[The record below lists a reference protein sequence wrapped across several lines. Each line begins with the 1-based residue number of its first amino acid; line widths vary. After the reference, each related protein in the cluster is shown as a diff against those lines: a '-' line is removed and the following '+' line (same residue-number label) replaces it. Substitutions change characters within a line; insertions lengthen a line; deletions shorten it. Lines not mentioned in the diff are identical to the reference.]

1 MSFIDSFYLRL
12 MRRRLREID
21 SFSVHAEE
29 IQQKQL
35 QYLLQKA
42 ADTEYGRKYC
52 FAAIRSEED
61 FRQRVPLIT
70 YPDLQPYVER
80 LMRGENRLLW
90 PTPIKWFSKSS
101 GTTHSQSKYIPVS
114 REALDLCHYKGG
126 KDLFALYLQSH
137 PESGV
142 FSGKNISMGGSLHPW
157 PANPDIQCGDVSAI
171 ITKDLPFWAELRRA
185 PKKRIALMDEW
196 ESKLQK
202 MAETTI
208 RQDIRSFLGV
218 PSWTLLFLRK
228 ALEISGKR
236 NLREVWPD
244 MELFVHGGVSFT
256 PYAEQ
261 FKSLLGEPFSYW
273 ETYNAS
279 EGFFGIQHTE
289 NEKDMLLMLDYGVYY
304 EFLPVEETGSAHP
317 HTVTIGEVET
327 GRNYALIISTN
338 AGLWRYMIGDTI
350 VFTSLKPYRFRISG
364 RTRHFINT
372 FGEELIIENA
382 DAGLAFACTHTKSEI
397 SEYTAA
403 PFFLDADNHAR
414 HQWLIEFKRPPEN
427 IDAFTELLDTKLK
440 DINSDYAA
448 KRYNNLILKKPEII
462 VLPEGTFLAWL
473 KEKNKLGGQHKVPRL
488 SNNRQYADEILNLLN
503 VSPQPCA
510 ETEPDETQSINQPC
524 P

>member
-1 MSFIDSFYLRL
+1 MSFIDSIYLKL
-12 MRRRLREID
+12 MRKRLREID
-21 SFSVHAEE
+21 GFSVHAGQ

-35 QYLLQKA
+35 NCLLQKA
-42 ADTEYGRKYC
+42 ADTEYGKKYG
-52 FAAIRSEED
+52 FSEIRSAKD
-61 FRQRVPLIT
+61 FSRKVPLIT
-70 YPDLQPYVER
+70 YPDLQTYVER
-80 LMRGENRLLW
+80 LMRGENGLLW
-90 PTPIKWFSKSS
+90 PESIKWFSKSS

-114 REALDLCHYKGG
+114 REALYRCHYKGG

-142 FSGKNISMGGSLHPW
+142 FSGKNISMGGSLHAW
-157 PANPDIQCGDVSAI
+157 PDNPHIRCGDVSAI
-171 ITKDLPFWAELRRA
+171 ITQNLPFWAEHQRA
-185 PKKRIALMDEW
+185 PRKHIALMDEW
-196 ESKLQK
+196 EAKLQK

-208 RQDIRSFLGV
+208 RQDVRSFLGV
-218 PSWTLLFLRK
+218 PSWTLLFLQK
-228 ALEISGKR
+228 ALALSGKQ
-236 NLREVWPD
+236 NLREVWPN

-261 FKSLLGEPFSYW
+261 FKKLIDSPFSYW

-304 EFLPVEETGSAHP
+304 EFLPTEEIGSP
-317 HTVTIGEVET
+317 SPRTVNIEEVET

-350 VFTSLKPYRFRISG
+350 IFTSLKPYRFRISG

-403 PFFLDADNHAR
+403 PFFLDANNHAR
-414 HQWLIEFKRPPEN
+414 HQWLIEFKKPPESTE
-427 IDAFTELLDTKLK
+427 AFAELLDTKLK
-440 DINSDYAA
+440 ELNSDYAA
-448 KRYNNLILKKPEII
+448 KRYKDLILKKPEII
-462 VLPEGTFLAWL
+462 TLPEGTFLKWL
-473 KEKNKLGGQHKVPRL
+473 KEKGKLGGQHKVPRL
-488 SNNRQYADEILNLLN
+488 SNNRQYADEILNLII
-503 VSPQPCA
+503 P
-510 ETEPDETQSINQPC
+510 
-524 P
+524 

>member
-1 MSFIDSFYLRL
+1 MSFIDSIYLKL
-12 MRRRLREID
+12 MRKRLREID
-21 SFSVHAEE
+21 GFSVHAGQ

-35 QYLLQKA
+35 NYLLQKA
-42 ADTEYGRKYC
+42 ADTEYGKKYG
-52 FAAIRSEED
+52 FSEIRSAKD
-61 FRQRVPLIT
+61 FSRKVPLIT
-70 YPDLQPYVER
+70 YPDLQTYVER
-80 LMRGENRLLW
+80 LMRGENGLLW
-90 PTPIKWFSKSS
+90 PESIKWFSKSS

-114 REALDLCHYKGG
+114 REALYRCHYKGG

-142 FSGKNISMGGSLHPW
+142 FSGKNISMGGSLHAW
-157 PANPDIQCGDVSAI
+157 PDNPHIRCGDVSAI
-171 ITKDLPFWAELRRA
+171 ITQNLPFWAEHQRA
-185 PKKRIALMDEW
+185 PRKHIALMDEW
-196 ESKLQK
+196 EAKLQK

-208 RQDIRSFLGV
+208 RQDVRSFLGV
-218 PSWTLLFLRK
+218 PSWTLLFLQK
-228 ALEISGKR
+228 ALALSGKQ
-236 NLREVWPD
+236 NLREVWPN

-261 FKSLLGEPFSYW
+261 FKKLIDAPFSYW

-304 EFLPVEETGSAHP
+304 EFLPTEEIGSP
-317 HTVTIGEVET
+317 SPRTVNIEEVET

-350 VFTSLKPYRFRISG
+350 IFTSLKPYRFRISG

-403 PFFLDADNHAR
+403 PFFLDANNHAR
-414 HQWLIEFKRPPEN
+414 HQWLIEFKKPPESTE
-427 IDAFTELLDTKLK
+427 AFAELLDTKLK
-440 DINSDYAA
+440 ELNSDYAA
-448 KRYNNLILKKPEII
+448 KRYKDLILKKPEII
-462 VLPEGTFLAWL
+462 TLPEGTFLKWL
-473 KEKNKLGGQHKVPRL
+473 KEKGKLGGQHKVPRL
-488 SNNRQYADEILNLLN
+488 SNNRQYADEILNLII
-503 VSPQPCA
+503 P
-510 ETEPDETQSINQPC
+510 
-524 P
+524 

>member
-12 MRRRLREID
+12 MRKRLRKID
-21 SFSVHAEE
+21 DFSVHACQ
-29 IQQKQL
+29 IQQNQL
-35 QYLLQKA
+35 AYLLQRA
-42 ADTEYGRKYC
+42 ASTEYGQKYG
-52 FAAIRSEED
+52 FADIRSAND
-61 FRQRVPLIT
+61 FCRKVPLIT
-70 YPDLQPYVER
+70 YPELQPYVER
-80 LMRGENRLLW
+80 LMRGENGLLW
-90 PTPIKWFSKSS
+90 PESIKWFSKSS

-114 REALDLCHYKGG
+114 REALDCCHYKGG

-137 PESGV
+137 PDSGV
-142 FSGKNISMGGSLHPW
+142 FSGKNISMGGSLHAW
-157 PANPDIQCGDVSAI
+157 PANPAIQCGDVSAI
-171 ITKDLPFWAELRRA
+171 ITQDLPFWAELRRA

-208 RQDIRSFLGV
+208 RQDVRSFLGV
-218 PSWTLLFLRK
+218 PSWTLLFLQRV
-228 ALEISGKR
+228 LELSGKL
-236 NLREVWPD
+236 NLREVWPN

-256 PYAEQ
+256 PYIEQ
-261 FKSLLGEPFSYW
+261 FRNLIGEPFSYW

-289 NEKDMLLMLDYGVYY
+289 SEKDMLLMLDYGVYY
-304 EFLPVEETGSAHP
+304 EFLPTEEIGSPHP
-317 HTVTIGEVET
+317 HTLTIGEVET

-382 DAGLAFACTHTKSEI
+382 DTGLAFACLYTKSEI
-397 SEYTAA
+397 NEYTAA
-403 PFFLDADNHAR
+403 PFFLDANNCAR

-427 IDAFTELLDTKLK
+427 LDAFADLLDTKLK
-440 DINSDYAA
+440 EINSDYAA
-448 KRYNNLILKKPEII
+448 KRYNSLILKKPEII
-462 VLPEGTFLAWL
+462 MLPEGTFLAWL

-488 SNNRQYADEILNLLN
+488 SNNRQYADEILKLLPK
-503 VSPQPCA
+503 SCL
-510 ETEPDETQSINQPC
+510 
-524 P
+524 